1 MKTLFRQSS
10 PLSVFIILIV
20 GVAIAISCKFSFAD
34 SSKRPEKGSVTFG
47 TKEKPAV
54 KSNVDM
60 ESFKTIF
67 ADIAEKVIPSVVSVI
82 PTQIDTVVF
91 SNNPFYQFFNE
102 DPFGGDSPF
111 EQFFGTPAPNRRGN
125 KQRGQQQQPQTH
137 KEYRRQ
143 QGLGSGVIVSKDGYV
158 LTNYHVVHGAD
169 EIEVKTSD
177 GRTFE
182 ASIVGVD
189 SLSDVA
195 VIKLKGAVK
204 DLAVAFIGDSDK
216 LRVGEWVMAVG
227 NPFSLTSTVTQGI
240 VSALGRKVD
249 NSNLY
254 QNYIQTDAA
263 INPGN
268 SGGALVDLNGALIG
282 INTMIVTRSGGFMGI
297 GMAIPINM
305 AKKVMEDIIYEGK
318 VTRGWL
324 GVSIQDPNPAMRS
337 SLGLGDRKGVL
348 IGDVYKGQPADKGGI
363 KRGDVVLSIDG
374 KKVNDMN
381 ELRNTVAGISPGVKI
396 PVVVFRG
403 GKEITLTVKL
413 VERDEKTID
422 KLASGSG
429 GGGDEG
435 ENKPEDIKKWGIQVS
450 GITDALKKQYSIDN
464 EVTGV
469 VVTGID
475 QASQIAAEGIQEGD
489 VIQEINREPVTTVK
503 EFNKAMKSLKTGD
516 NAMFLV
522 RRGQSTMYIAFTVK
536 K

>member
-1 MKTLFRQSS
+1 MKKPFFRPS
-10 PLSVFIILIV
+10 PLSVFVVLV
-20 GVAIAISCKFSFAD
+20 VAASIAISCKFSFAD
-34 SSKRPEKGSVTFG
+34 STKRPDKGSVTFG
-47 TKEKPAV
+47 AKEKPAV
-54 KSNVDM
+54 KVSPDM
-60 ESFKTIF
+60 ESFKTVF

-91 SNNPFYQFFNE
+91 SNNPFYQFFGD
-102 DPFGGDSPF
+102 DPFSEGSPF
-111 EQFFGTPAPNRRGN
+111 EQFFGAPAPGRRGN
-125 KQRGQQQQPQTH
+125 RQQQQQQPQTR
-137 KEYRRQ
+137 KEYHRQ
-143 QGLGSGVIVSKDGYV
+143 QGLGSGVIVSRDGYI

-169 EIEVKTSD
+169 EIQVKTSD
-177 GRTFE
+177 GRTFD

-195 VIKLKGAVK
+195 VIKLKGSVK
-204 DLAVAFIGDSDK
+204 DLSVAYIGDSDK

-297 GMAIPINM
+297 GMAIPISM
-305 AKKVMEDIIYEGK
+305 ARKVMEDIIYQGK

-324 GVSIQDPNPAMRS
+324 GVQIQDLNPAMRG

-348 IGDVYKGQPADKGGI
+348 IGDVFKSQPADKGGI
-363 KRGDVVLSIDG
+363 KRGDVILSING
-374 KKVNDMN
+374 KKVGDAN
-381 ELRNTVAGISPGVKI
+381 ELRNTVANISPGEKI
-396 PVVVFRG
+396 PVAIFRS
-403 GKEITLTVKL
+403 GKEMTLFVKL
-413 VERDEKTID
+413 VERDEKSID
-422 KLASGSG
+422 KLSAGPG
-429 GGGDEG
+429 GGAAEG
-435 ENKPEDIKKWGIQVS
+435 ESGPENLKQWGIQVAA
-450 GITDALKKQYSIDN
+450 ITDALRKQYSIESD
-464 EVTGV
+464 VAGV
-469 VVTGID
+469 VVTSID
-475 QASQIAAEGIQEGD
+475 QASQAAAEGIAEGD
-489 VIQEINREPVTTVK
+489 VIQEVNREPVTSVK
-503 EFNKAMKSLKTGD
+503 DFTKVVKSLKPGD

-522 RRGQSTMYIAFTVK
+522 RRGQATMYIAFTVK